1 MYAIIQKQPLKS
13 KSYNYKAK
21 EESKIKIKKSLASK
35 EEQIIDGFV
44 YLTALVFCCCLETTC
59 SREVI
64 KKYLIVS
71 LLEV

>member
-21 EESKIKIKKSLASK
+21 KESKIKIKKSLASK

-44 YLTALVFCCCLETTC
+44 
-59 SREVI
+59 
-64 KKYLIVS
+64 
-71 LLEV
+71 